1 MKELK
6 LDEVDAMGRMID
18 ATVFRMSQLKSA
30 DHAKLRIAKN

>member
-1 MKELK
+1 MKELQ

-30 DHAKLRIAKN
+30 DQAKLRIAKN